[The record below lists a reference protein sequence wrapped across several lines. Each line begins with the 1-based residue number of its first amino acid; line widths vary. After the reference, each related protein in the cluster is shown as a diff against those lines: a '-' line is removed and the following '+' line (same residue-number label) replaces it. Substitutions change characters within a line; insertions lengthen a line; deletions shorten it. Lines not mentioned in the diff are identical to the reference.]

1 MRGQIPGEEGEIPA
15 TPVSSFTQQVPTL
28 LWLHANGHNMLGPTC
43 SVLLANNVASVCMG
57 LYIRVLAFNLT
68 SISFVIFIFDTF
80 CRHFSVARAGN

>member
-1 MRGQIPGEEGEIPA
+1 
-15 TPVSSFTQQVPTL
+15 
-28 LWLHANGHNMLGPTC
+28 MLDPTC
-43 SVLLANNVASVCMG
+43 SVLLVNNVASVCMG